1 MEKLLYNPF
10 KRELICMKDGKPVKG
25 YIGDNAVK
33 KLFELINKNIEV
45 AMVDD
50 RRAKLL
56 KKYHTLCSVLNISAE
71 NKKVIVGEYGKS
83 SSRELS
89 WAELSEICTNLEK
102 LQSGKQGSELD
113 KARKRVIAVIGAYL
127 RQTGQKESIDII
139 KGIACRATSYAKFND
154 IPIERLRNI
163 YYCFKNKNEDK
174 KNIDSLIGENLTNL
188 SNLN

>member
-1 MEKLLYNPF
+1 MDKILYNPF

-33 KLFELINKNIEV
+33 KLFELTNKNIEV

-56 KKYHTLCSVLNISAE
+56 KKYHTLCSVLNISEE
-71 NKKVIVGEYGKS
+71 NKKVIVGEYGKN

-102 LQSGKQGSELD
+102 LQTAN
-113 KARKRVIAVIGAYL
+113 KAQRLMRLA
-127 RQTGQKESIDII
+127 KE
-139 KGIACRATSYAKFND
+139 
-154 IPIERLRNI
+154 
-163 YYCFKNKNEDK
+163 
-174 KNIDSLIGENLTNL
+174 
-188 SNLN
+188 

>member
-1 MEKLLYNPF
+1 
-10 KRELICMKDGKPVKG
+10 V
-25 YIGDNAVK
+25 
-33 KLFELINKNIEV
+33 
-45 AMVDD
+45 
-50 RRAKLL
+50 L
-56 KKYHTLCSVLNISAE
+56 KISEE
-71 NKKVIVGEYGKS
+71 NKKVIVGEYGKN

-102 LQSGKQGSELD
+102 LQNGKLD

-174 KNIDSLIGENLTNL
+174 KNIGSLIGENLTNL